1 MGEESPVRFNFKIN
15 NNAKHILAPILNQSF
30 DQISE
35 INRQISHNTNNN
47 SDILRLQSKDFSY
60 KSFFHDLKGL
70 NTPQNA
76 EYK

>member
-47 SDILRLQSKDFSY
+47 SDILRL
-60 KSFFHDLKGL
+60 
-70 NTPQNA
+70 
-76 EYK
+76 